1 MPMMQFSVAPWRV
14 LDSVHLKAVKAA
26 VKLRL
31 KFTPLIMQLAHE
43 AAKTGE
49 PILKS
54 MEFLFPGQ
62 GFETVTDQFM
72 LGDKLLVAP
81 MLEKG
86 KALKIVKLPIGKWKT
101 ADGNVLKG
109 GKTYQ
114 QTVALDQLLYFEK
127 IN

>member
-1 MPMMQFSVAPWRV
+1 
-14 LDSVHLKAVKAA
+14 VKTA
-26 VKLRL
+26 VKLRT
-31 KFTPLIMQLAHE
+31 KFTPLIMQLAHQ

-54 MEFLFPGQ
+54 MEFVFPGQ
-62 GFETVTDQFM
+62 GFEAVTDQFM
-72 LGDKLLVAP
+72 LGDNLLVAP

-86 KALKIVKLPIGKWKT
+86 KQYRNVKLPNGKWKSI
-101 ADGNVLKG
+101 DGNVLKG

-114 QTVALDQLLYFEK
+114 QNVALDQLLYFER